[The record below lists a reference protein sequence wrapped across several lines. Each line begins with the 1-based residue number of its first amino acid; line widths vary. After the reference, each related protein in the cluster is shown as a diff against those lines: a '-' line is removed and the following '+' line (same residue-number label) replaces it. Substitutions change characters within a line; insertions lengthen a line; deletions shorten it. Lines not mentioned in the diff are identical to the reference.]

1 MYSTQS
7 ICQDVDVS
15 QRSYRSPLREEHT
28 RRTRELILDA
38 LVGLVGAG
46 ATDDL
51 NIAELADRAGVSPRT
66 VYRHFPDRD
75 ALLAGLSDHLD
86 ERGIW
91 SADPSQLASID
102 DLRQVVPL
110 AYQQFEDHPDETR
123 ALVALNLAG
132 SAEVSRTHRTTMI
145 GLAQEWFPALVP
157 DDAAAVG
164 AVLHLLMSSRT
175 WVRLR
180 DEAGL
185 DADQAARAL
194 AWTVQTLSADLTT
207 RTNLDV

>member
-7 ICQDVDVS
+7 ICQDVAVS
-15 QRSYRSPLREEHT
+15 QRSYRSPLREDHT

-38 LVGLVGAG
+38 LVGLVGSRD
-46 ATDDL
+46 TTDL
-51 NIAELADRAGVSPRT
+51 NIAELANRAGVSPRT
-66 VYRHFPDRD
+66 VYRHFPDRE

-86 ERGIW
+86 ERGVW
-91 SADPSQLASID
+91 TVDPSHIASID
-102 DLRQVVPL
+102 DLHEIIPL
-110 AYQQFEDHPDETR
+110 AHRQFEDRLTETR

-132 SAEVSRTHRTTMI
+132 SAQVSRSHRATVV
-145 GLAQEWFPALVP
+145 GLAQAWFTDLDP

-164 AVLHLLMSSRT
+164 ALLHLLMSSRT

-185 DADQAARAL
+185 DADRAGRAL
-194 AWTVQTLSADLTT
+194 EWAVQTLTSDLTT